1 MRETHPVVLDVVL
14 EGDRGG
20 LLHSEV
26 EALRQQNID
35 ERGSVPGVPTRCL
48 EKRLR
53 LLPGSLIRPRSRRSA
68 EKRKRENE
76 VRVSFTPCAR
86 ARERERE
93 RGREGE
99 EGTYRKVGLR
109 LRERRH
115 ELLGRHDNQP
125 HTKPWRTSAL
135 ADLPSRPSRRQL
147 RFEGRGQGGRILGT
161 LILRLLDTQSLN
173 LGEREVHRKSRRHTQ
188 YFLSTFLKGGFP
200 T

>member
-1 MRETHPVVLDVVL
+1 MVLDVVL

-35 ERGSVPGVPTRCL
+35 ERGSVPGVSARCL

-76 VRVSFTPCAR
+76 VRARSHRAR

-93 RGREGE
+93 RPRGREGG

-115 ELLGRHDNQP
+115 ELLVRHDNQP

-135 ADLPSRPSRRQL
+135 ADPALAALATATIWFSSFFKFQVFQVSSFFQFSQAKIQAL
-147 RFEGRGQGGRILGT
+147 NFSEGWVPHVILV
-161 LILRLLDTQSLN
+161 
-173 LGEREVHRKSRRHTQ
+173 LGDE
-188 YFLSTFLKGGFP
+188 
-200 T
+200 